1 MSRVSLTDAEVLA
14 PSDVLD
20 WWIPSRAHPER
31 MRTLLETGGLGGAQ
45 PNADRISLF
54 RPPGDGVACAWIWPD
69 QVHRLARLR
78 GGAAPARDQ
87 ELSAAGAT

>member
-31 MRTLLETGGLGGAQ
+31 MRTLLETVAWAARSRTPTASRSSARLVMASLAHGSGLIRCTGSHGFVGAQ
-45 PNADRISLF
+45 R
-54 RPPGDGVACAWIWPD
+54 R
-69 QVHRLARLR
+69 
-78 GGAAPARDQ
+78 Q
-87 ELSAAGAT
+87 ETRS